1 MDFFYCNIFSHAPEK
16 NVYKNMIGWNI
27 FLKPITTKEKWASQT
42 HHTVGKTKRIF
53 CNVMS
58 SFFTKIKT
66 IRSTFSKF
74 SKFHE
79 TLPFSTSK
87 SHEWHVEN
95 KELLFW
101 IIFSDVWSY
110 FSCRSFFEIIVLCS
124 RKSPFSKKN
133 SCHFLKHLYG

>member
-1 MDFFYCNIFSHAPEK
+1 MNFFYCNIFSHAPEK

-42 HHTVGKTKRIF
+42 KRIF
-53 CNVMS
+53 CTAMS
-58 SFFTKIKT
+58 SFFTKINT
-66 IRSTFSKF
+66 TRSTFSKVG
-74 SKFHE
+74 KFHE

-95 KELLFW
+95 KKLLFW

-110 FSCRSFFEIIVLCS
+110 LSGWSFFENIVLCS
-124 RKSPFSKKN
+124 KKSPFSKKN
-133 SCHFLKHLYG
+133 SSHFLKHLYG